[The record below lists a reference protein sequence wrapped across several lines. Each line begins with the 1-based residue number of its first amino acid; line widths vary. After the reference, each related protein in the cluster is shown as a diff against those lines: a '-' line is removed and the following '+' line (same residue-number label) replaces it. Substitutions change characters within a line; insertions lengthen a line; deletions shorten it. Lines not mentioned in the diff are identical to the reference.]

1 MLDAGIKSGDTLI
14 VDRATQVKD
23 KNIVIASIN
32 GELTVKRISI
42 GNGKIFLV
50 PENDS
55 FKKIRITEEMDFD
68 IWGVVTYV
76 IHKV

>member
-1 MLDAGIKSGDTLI
+1 MKIFNIKHLEI
-14 VDRATQVKD
+14 M
-23 KNIVIASIN
+23 NIFYGKQEEI
-32 GELTVKRISI
+32 KRISI

-68 IWGVVTYV
+68 IWCVVTYV